1 MSNGKGS
8 GDSRFDL
15 SSVICYRIQCTDHGG
30 GKQEIAKP
38 LRVNEEIRAREVLVI
53 GEKGERLDVMPLRE
67 ALQVARERSLDLVEV
82 ASTAVPPVCRLL
94 DYGRYKYEQAKK
106 ERESRKGRKT
116 SLIREVRLRPRIG
129 GQDLDCKIRLIER
142 LLAEGDKVKVT
153 VIYRGR
159 EVTRPE
165 LGKKVLQE
173 VLSRLK
179 DKAVVD
185 HAPVVEER
193 SLSLFFAPP
202 KAARKVVEEEAVA
215 ETKDS

>member
-1 MSNGKGS
+1 
-8 GDSRFDL
+8 
-15 SSVICYRIQCTDHGG
+15 
-30 GKQEIAKP
+30 

>member
-8 GDSRFDL
+8 GGSRFDL
-15 SSVICYRIQCTDHGG
+15 SSVICYRIQCTDHCG